1 MRRFLVAIAIALL
14 FLVVVAGLAWF
25 YFERDPLGR
34 QVAGYR
40 VGAAENY
47 AQACR
52 EIAWFEQ
59 GADREPKL
67 RELVAGWGT
76 GNQRFDLYLARYLG
90 DPKCSEAL
98 RQAFSLEFAWRPQ
111 MLPRW
116 AHYWRW
122 RSKLPPADE
131 IASIDDYLA
140 ALLLVDPPKKLTWR
154 EVLDQ
159 QAVFELSGD
168 PELAKRLAPDNWPA
182 RYQRWIESS
191 AKPRDVTRPRLPF
204 PDWQGPAPKE

>member
-1 MRRFLVAIAIALL
+1 MRRILVAIVVALL
-14 FLVVVAGLAWF
+14 FFGVVAGLAWF

-40 VGAAENY
+40 VGSAENY

-59 GADREPKL
+59 GADREAKL

-122 RSKLPPADE
+122 RSKLLPADE
-131 IASIDDYLA
+131 IASIHDYLA

-154 EVLDQ
+154 EVLDL
-159 QAVFELSGD
+159 QAVFELSGE
-168 PELAKRLAPDNWPA
+168 PGLAKRLAPDNWPA
-182 RYQRWIESS
+182 RCQRWNESS